1 MDDRFAMLRS
11 VVKHVGVGSLMV
23 EVSTIRQ
30 LLHVEQQARETALRQ
45 PGAEYRRALED
56 AASLAETI
64 PPRDI
69 GDRLFDAHVLT
80 GARIATAI
88 RALASDD

>member
-1 MDDRFAMLRS
+1 MTFPALEGEAIARIVQGCCQAMEGGMGHCDQYDAADAIL
-11 VVKHVGVGSLMV
+11 
-23 EVSTIRQ
+23 
-30 LLHVEQQARETALRQ
+30 ALRQ